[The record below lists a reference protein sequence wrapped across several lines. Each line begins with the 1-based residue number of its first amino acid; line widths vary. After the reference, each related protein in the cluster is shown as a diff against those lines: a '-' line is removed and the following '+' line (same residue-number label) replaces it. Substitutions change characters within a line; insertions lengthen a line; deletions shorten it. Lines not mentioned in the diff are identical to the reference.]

1 MFARTRLLAGLGL
14 VSLLLTACA
23 SGTVAEN
30 NSESSD
36 SAAETKAAETQ
47 AAETQSEESSQA
59 ETQTDDGA
67 DFVAKSKEIVEAA
80 LGKGEGFTPAVGGP
94 KAQNP
99 GATIAYVGADLTNG
113 GINAV
118 ADGVKEAAAVI
129 GWEVTIL
136 DGKGSAQGRTEALS
150 QAIALNPAGIIL
162 GGFDAKEQAS
172 TMEKAT
178 QAGIPMVSWHAGPTA
193 GPMAEYGVFT
203 NVTTDAIEVSTLAA
217 AFVVADSE
225 GTAGV
230 ALYTDRQ
237 YDIAVAKSDAMKEYI
252 EQCSGCKV
260 LAYENSP
267 IAEADSRM
275 PSLVAAQLQQ
285 FGDELTYL
293 MGINGNYFGGA
304 QSALRAA
311 NIPGD
316 GPPKAVAA
324 GDGDA
329 AEFQR
334 IRNHDYQTATVAEP
348 VYLQGWQL
356 VDELNRAMAG
366 EEASGFIARPGLI
379 VASNV
384 PEAGV
389 FDPDSGYRDI
399 YTSNWGK

>member
-1 MFARTRLLAGLGL
+1 MIARLRLAAGLG
-14 VSLLLTACA
+14 VAALTLAACS
-23 SGTVAEN
+23 SGTVGG
-30 NSESSD
+30 STT
-36 SAAETKAAETQ
+36 SAAPPPETGSPAPSAP
-47 AAETQSEESSQA
+47 SGF
-59 ETQTDDGA
+59 DPDI
-67 DFVAKSKEIVEAA
+67 VAKSQAIVDGA
-80 LGKGEGFTPAVGGP
+80 LGKGDGFTPATGGP
-94 KAQNP
+94 TAQKP
-99 GATIAYVGADLTNG
+99 GASIAYVGADLTNG

-118 ADGVKEAAAVI
+118 GDGVKEAAGVI
-129 GWEVTIL
+129 GWTVTVF

-150 QAIALNPAGIIL
+150 QAIASNPAGIIL

-172 TMEKAT
+172 TMKLAT
-178 QAGIPMVSWHAGPTA
+178 DAGIPMVAWHGGPAA
-193 GPMAEYGVFT
+193 GPMPEYGVFN

-217 AFVVADSE
+217 AFVVADSK

-230 ALYTDRQ
+230 AIYTDRQ

-252 EQCSGCKV
+252 EKCEGCEV

-285 FGDELTYL
+285 FGDKLTYL

-304 QSALRAA
+304 QVALRAA
-311 NIPGD
+311 GLPGE

-334 IRNHDYQTATVAEP
+334 IRNKDYQTATVAEP

-356 VDELNRAMAG
+356 VDELNRALAG
-366 EEASGFIARPGLI
+366 EPVSDFVAMPGLI
-379 VASNV
+379 VLSNV
-384 PEAGV
+384 PSEGV
-389 FDPDSGYRDI
+389 FDPDSGYRDV
-399 YTSNWGK
+399 YKANWGK

>member
-1 MFARTRLLAGLGL
+1 MFARSRLAAGIGLLAL
-14 VSLLLTACA
+14 SLAACSSGSVGGGSA
-23 SGTVAEN
+23 SAPGSA
-30 NSESSD
+30 SASASASS
-36 SAAETKAAETQ
+36 
-47 AAETQSEESSQA
+47 SSV
-59 ETQTDDGA
+59 DPDI
-67 DFVAKSKEIVEAA
+67 VAKSQAIVDAA
-80 LGKGEGFTPAVGGP
+80 LGKGTGFTPPTGGP
-94 KAQNP
+94 TAQKA

-118 ADGVKEAAAVI
+118 GDGVKEAAKAI
-129 GWEVTIL
+129 GWSVTIL

-150 QAIALNPAGIIL
+150 QAIASNPAGIIL

-172 TMEKAT
+172 TIKKAT
-178 QAGIPMVSWHAGPTA
+178 DAKIPIVSWHGGPKA
-193 GPMAEYGVFT
+193 GPMAEYSVFD

-217 AFVVADSE
+217 AFVVADSK

-230 ALYTDRQ
+230 ILYTDRQ
-237 YDIAVAKSDAMKEYI
+237 YDIAVAKSDAMKAYI
-252 EQCSGCKV
+252 EKCGGCSV

-267 IAEADSRM
+267 IAESDSRM
-275 PSLVAAQLQQ
+275 PSLVAGELQQ
-285 FGDELTYL
+285 FGSKLTYL

-304 QSALRAA
+304 QTALRAA
-311 NIPGD
+311 KIPGD

-356 VDELNRAMAG
+356 VDELNRALAG
-366 EEASGFIARPGLI
+366 EQASGFVAKPGLV

-384 PEAGV
+384 PAKGV
-389 FDPDSGYRDI
+389 FDPDSGYRDV
-399 YTSNWGK
+399 YTKNWGK

>member
-1 MFARTRLLAGLGL
+1 MFARSRLVAGFGLFALA
-14 VSLLLTACA
+14 LTACSSGSVGSGNA
-23 SGTVAEN
+23 STAGSTSAPA
-30 NSESSD
+30 SASS
-36 SAAETKAAETQ
+36 SA
-47 AAETQSEESSQA
+47 
-59 ETQTDDGA
+59 TDPDI
-67 DFVAKSKEIVEAA
+67 VAKSQAIVDAA
-80 LGKGEGFTPAVGGP
+80 LGKGTGFTPPTGGP
-94 KAQNP
+94 QAQKA

-118 ADGVKEAAAVI
+118 GDGVKEAAGAI
-129 GWEVTIL
+129 GWSVTIL

-150 QAIALNPAGIIL
+150 QAIASNPAGIIL

-172 TMEKAT
+172 TIKKAT
-178 QAGIPMVSWHAGPTA
+178 DAKIPIVSWHGGPKA
-193 GPMAEYGVFT
+193 GPMDEYGVFN

-217 AFVVADSE
+217 AFVVADSK

-230 ALYTDRQ
+230 VLYTDRQ
-237 YDIAVAKSDAMKEYI
+237 YDIAVAKSDAMKAYI
-252 EQCSGCKV
+252 EKCSGCSV

-275 PSLVAAQLQQ
+275 PSLVAGELQQ
-285 FGDELTYL
+285 FGSKLTYL

-304 QSALRAA
+304 QTALRAA
-311 NIPGD
+311 NLPGE

-334 IRNHDYQTATVAEP
+334 IRNKDYQTATVAEP

-356 VDELNRAMAG
+356 VDELNRALAG
-366 EEASGFIARPGLI
+366 EKASGFIAKPGLI

-384 PEAGV
+384 PAKGV
-389 FDPDSGYRDI
+389 FDPDSGYRDV
-399 YTSNWGK
+399 YKKNWGK